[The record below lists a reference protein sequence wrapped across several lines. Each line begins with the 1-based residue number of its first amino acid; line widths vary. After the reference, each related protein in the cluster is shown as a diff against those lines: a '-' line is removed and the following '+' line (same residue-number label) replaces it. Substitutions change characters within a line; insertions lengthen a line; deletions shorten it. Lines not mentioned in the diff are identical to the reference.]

1 MKIETKIF
9 LTQIAFVP
17 TLNIS
22 ILPILQFFFVFPQ
35 NFIFVLLFGDFYAR
49 LILHNQGSYKIK
61 SKLSFKNKQ
70 TKSYF

>member
-22 ILPILQFFFVFPQ
+22 ILPILHFFVFPQ